1 MQSEVWR
8 RLPWLGRLL
17 RFGVT
22 GLIAT
27 GIHVLVAVTLIARLH
42 TLPYIANPIA
52 FVTATGFSY
61 AANTLWSFSSRMNH
75 RTLPRYACV
84 SVFGCVAT
92 AAVAGAAEAA
102 GLDYRTGILLV
113 IAVVTPLTFG
123 LHSRWTYRAVR

>member
-52 FVTATGFSY
+52 FVTATAFSY

-75 RTLPRYACV
+75 RTLRRYACV
-84 SVFGCVAT
+84 SAFGCAAT

-113 IAVVTPLTFG
+113 IALVTPVTFG